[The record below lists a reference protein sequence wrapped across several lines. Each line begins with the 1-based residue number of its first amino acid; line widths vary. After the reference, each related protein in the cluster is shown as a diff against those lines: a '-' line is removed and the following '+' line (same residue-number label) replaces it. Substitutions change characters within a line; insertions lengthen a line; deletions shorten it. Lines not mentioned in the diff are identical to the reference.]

1 MALGRELSVGEV
13 ARRAGVAV
21 STLHF
26 YESKGLI
33 SSYRDSA
40 NHRRYHRDI
49 LRKISVIRIAQQAGI
64 QLREIKEALSTI
76 PNDKTVSPKDWE
88 RLSTNWRQQLND
100 RINQLTDL
108 RDNLD
113 TCIGCGCLSMKHC
126 KLANPDDILGK
137 DSPGPHI
144 YHGEP
149 LADFGKE

>member
-1 MALGRELSVGEV
+1 MALARELSVGEV
-13 ARRAGVAV
+13 AKRTGVAV

-64 QLREIKEALSTI
+64 QLREIKAALASI
-76 PNDKTVSPKDWE
+76 PGDKTVTPKDWE
-88 RLSTNWRQQLND
+88 RLSTTWRQQLND
-100 RINQLTDL
+100 RIDQLTDL

-126 KLANPDDILGK
+126 RLANPNDILGE

-149 LADFGKE
+149 LFGPDKE